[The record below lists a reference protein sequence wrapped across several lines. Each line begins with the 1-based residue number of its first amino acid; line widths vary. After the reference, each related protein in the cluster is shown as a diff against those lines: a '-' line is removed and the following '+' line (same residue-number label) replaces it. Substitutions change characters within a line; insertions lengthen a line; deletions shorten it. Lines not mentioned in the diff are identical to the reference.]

1 MVRKF
6 LAIDSLL
13 DQQLLARMEF
23 DGGLRATIFGR
34 PVDFSLRG
42 ETPDI
47 SYGNPPYMKQTGGGV
62 FLVRAFSARPI
73 CLVLP
78 VLALT
83 FSTGSFLQAQT
94 IAQAFA
100 RLDVNQDGVLSGH
113 EASSFM
119 AGDSDFQLTLEEFE
133 IGVDHANFATRGV
146 NGGGW
151 LSGPEKAELEGYDID
166 GDGRIRKEEFLKWRL
181 QLRGNLVVAAKA
193 VPRAVPGPFEIG
205 SRIQQTAA
213 GAEVVEVDGT
223 PASFP
228 AIKVDFQISDAKL
241 AVGPDGSFH
250 VLLMQKTGSDGYLFH
265 TTSADGIAWTE
276 PSAMPMPRGQ
286 VARPVDYRLNFDGAG
301 NALVFYTVPAPPDR
315 SRMGSHT
322 MSRTLLVRAV
332 NGANWSEPARIG
344 EEGDVSGSMPLVDA
358 TGRVSVVWCEYFPV
372 LGPR

>member
-1 MVRKF
+1 
-6 LAIDSLL
+6 
-13 DQQLLARMEF
+13 
-23 DGGLRATIFGR
+23 
-34 PVDFSLRG
+34 
-42 ETPDI
+42 
-47 SYGNPPYMKQTGGGV
+47 MKQTGGGV

-83 FSTGSFLQAQT
+83 FSTNSFLQAET

-151 LSGPEKAELEGYDID
+151 LSGTKKAELEGYDID

-181 QLRGNLVVAAKA
+181 QLRGNLVVAATA